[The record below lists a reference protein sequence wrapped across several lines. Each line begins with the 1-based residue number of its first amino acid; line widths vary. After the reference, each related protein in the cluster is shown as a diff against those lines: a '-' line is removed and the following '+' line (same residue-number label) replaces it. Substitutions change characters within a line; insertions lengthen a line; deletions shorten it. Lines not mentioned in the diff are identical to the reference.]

1 MRSPRLFKHLPTSAA
16 LRNNRFLKPFNRY
29 LDHHFLWQ
37 FNRRAVAGG
46 VAIGLFFGFM
56 IPFAQILFAAIG
68 AIIFRVNLPVAAFST
83 LVTNPLTFPPIYYFA
98 YKLGGFITGSTDTDT
113 APLPGEAEEL
123 VAQQTEVIGLFANLV
138 EWAQGVGLPLITG
151 LTVLAVVSAVTE
163 YFLVSGLWRLQAI
176 RRWRKRGRRRPL
188 LLNVSGDG
196 PVIKITR
203 DRALVIGLL
212 SFIGVAAVDV
222 GIEPQI
228 SLLLLQLIPVLFVTW
243 FAGPRWG
250 MLFAIALT
258 TNQVIMRVLV
268 DEQPPMDVYGMIDI
282 GSDLIAIVLLVW
294 LQSKLRD
301 AFEQVEKLARHDPL
315 TGILNRKGFYE
326 ALHAETERRK
336 RYGHPI
342 SLIYFDCDHFKQVN
356 DTLGHDTGDSLLV
369 RIAHTLHTNLR
380 SVDASARLGGD
391 EFAVMLPETS
401 ADAVKNTVTHLKT
414 KLDAEMRANKWPVSF
429 SMGAATFINAPGSVE
444 EALACADSLMYEAKH
459 GGRDAIIFK
468 TF

>member
-1 MRSPRLFKHLPTSAA
+1 MRSPRIFKHLPTSAA
-16 LRNNRFLKPFNRY
+16 LRNNRFLKPLNRY
-29 LDHHFLWQ
+29 LHHHFLWQ

-56 IPFAQILFAAIG
+56 IPFAQILFAAVG

-98 YKLGGFITGSTDTDT
+98 YKLGGFLTGRTDTET
-113 APLPGEAEEL
+113 APLPGEAEEI
-123 VAQQTEVIGLFANLV
+123 VAQQAEVTGLFANLAD
-138 EWAQGVGLPLITG
+138 WAQGVGLPLIIG
-151 LTVLAVVSAVTE
+151 LTVLAIVSSVSG

-188 LLNVSGDG
+188 LFNGSGNG
-196 PVIKITR
+196 PVIRITR
-203 DRALVIGLL
+203 DRALVVGLL
-212 SFIGVAAVDV
+212 SFIGIAVLDAV
-222 GIEPQI
+222 IEPQI

-258 TNQVIMRVLV
+258 ANQVILRVLV
-268 DEQPPMDVYGMIDI
+268 DDQPPMDVYGMIDI

-326 ALHAETERRK
+326 ALHAETERGQ
-336 RYGHPI
+336 RYGHPV
-342 SLIYFDCDHFKQVN
+342 SLIYFDCDHFKQIN
-356 DTLGHDTGDSLLV
+356 DTLGHDTGDFLLV
-369 RIAHTLHTNLR
+369 RIAHTLHANLR

-401 ADAVKNTVTHLKT
+401 ADAIRSTVTHLKA
-414 KLDAEMRANKWPVSF
+414 KLDAEMRENKWPVSF
-429 SMGAATFINAPGSVE
+429 SIGAATFIDAPKSVD
-444 EALACADSLMYEAKH
+444 EALACADALMYEAKH

-468 TF
+468 SF